1 MNSPLFT
8 ALLMLCGLG
17 AVTFAA
23 KAARRREVF
32 PGLAL
37 ALAIPAS
44 GIPPEAI
51 PDARWIGSIAAAVAA
66 IEIFRPNARWIA
78 SLCGGALAGLLGLL
92 LQAQGLPFPVG
103 VLLAVAVP
111 SVAAYFSLRRTGFA
125 PEALRQEAMLATLA
139 LGVAVAVIP
148 GVTSGWQSALA
159 LNRDEVSSSNHIIAN
174 WVFLL
179 GAASVALGGLYS
191 LLRRR

>member
-17 AVTFAA
+17 AVIFTT
-23 KAARRREVF
+23 KAAGRREVL
-32 PGLAL
+32 PAL
-37 ALAIPAS
+37 ALAFAIGAS
-44 GIPPEAI
+44 GIPPDAL

-66 IEIFRPNARWIA
+66 MEMFRPNARWIA
-78 SLCGGALAGLLGLL
+78 PLCGGALAGLLGLL
-92 LQAQGLPFPVG
+92 LQAQGLPFPIG

-111 SVAAYFSLRRTGFA
+111 SAAAYFSLGRTGFA

-139 LGVAVAVIP
+139 LGLAVAVIP

-159 LNRDEVSSSNHIIAN
+159 LNRDEANSSNQIIAN
-174 WVFLL
+174 WVFVLS
-179 GAASVALGGLYS
+179 AASVALGGLYS